1 MSVSYV
7 TIYHS
12 TEEKAEEFVEFYK
25 CLLNFKEYSNI
36 APVEKIIDGII
47 YKSSRWIGDEDGKFM
62 MELAMGGDENEEDR
76 FKRESLEWTFHVRDV
91 KKMEERLNLMNVKYQ
106 LQETEKVGRRLRL
119 SDPLGYTVT
128 LTEKISPA
136 STKSSVLPEA
146 DFIEQTMI
154 ESRFNIPLASR
165 TRNDGQMEPHKR
177 IAVLTSGGDAP
188 GMNAA
193 FRAVVRVAL
202 YRNCE
207 VYAIYDG
214 YQGAIH
220 GGDSIKRVYWNDVS
234 GIVGKGGTIIRT
246 ARCREFQNWEGRLD
260 SAYNLILRGI
270 DGLVIIGGDGS
281 LTGADVFRQEWGS
294 LVSELVKRGR
304 ISKELADRHGHL
316 SIVGMVGSIDND
328 MCGTDFT
335 IGAASALHRIVEAVD
350 AVSNTAQSHQRAFII
365 EVMGR
370 NCGWLALMASIATGA
385 DWLFLPE
392 APVEYDNWEEVMCEA
407 LRRVSW

>member
-7 TIYHS
+7 TVYHS
-12 TEEKAEEFVEFYK
+12 TEEEAKEFVEFYRR
-25 CLLNFKEYSNI
+25 LLNFKEYSNI

-47 YKSSRWIGDEDGKFM
+47 YKSSRWIGDEDGQFM
-62 MELAMGGDENEEDR
+62 MELAMGGDTNEEAH
-76 FKRESLEWTFHVRDV
+76 FKKRSLEWTFRIKDI
-91 KKMEERLNLMNVKYQ
+91 KKMEERLRLMNVKYH
-106 LQETEKVGRRLRL
+106 LQEPEKGDRRLRL
-119 SDPLGYTVT
+119 SDPLGYSLT

-136 STKSSVLPEA
+136 STKFNVMSEA
-146 DFIEQTMI
+146 DLIEDTVS
-154 ESRFNIPLASR
+154 ESRFNIPHMGKTR
-165 TRNDGQMEPHKR
+165 TDGETEPYKR

-202 YRNCE
+202 YRNCD

-246 ARCREFQNWEGRLD
+246 ARCKEFQSLEGRLEA
-260 SAYNLILRGI
+260 AYNLILRGI
-270 DGLVIIGGDGS
+270 DGLVVIGGDGS

-294 LVSELVKRGR
+294 LVSELVKKER
-304 ISKELADRHGHL
+304 ISKDLADRHRHL

-335 IGAASALHRIVEAVD
+335 IGATSALHRIVEAVD

-370 NCGWLALMASIATGA
+370 QCGWLALMASIATGA

-392 APVEYDNWEEVMCEA
+392 APVEYDNWEEVMCGA
-407 LRRVSW
+407 LRRVS